1 MRNVTSELGLLKEA
15 KQAKKDQFSL
25 YNTKLPFQHTR
36 DFTVI
41 HSYRD
46 LETLLLYHI
55 EDNVYTISYGLQSFI
70 IYNKC
75 NQMRIIYETKLQ
87 NVD

>member
-55 EDNVYTISYGLQSFI
+55 EDNVYNLIWSAV
-70 IYNKC
+70 IYY
-75 NQMRIIYETKLQ
+75 I
-87 NVD
+87 